1 MTKQEAAN
9 RIIAWF
15 SKPAAEFGW
24 DADKGQCVYLT
35 DNGARCAVGI
45 LIPEKEAYDELARMS
60 LGGIGDFRENVK
72 YHASG
77 ESVRYGEQD
86 VRMQRL
92 AQRLN
97 TILSLDDMDFVDFLT
112 RCQRIHDKHAET
124 FATQSVPRYMQDT
137 FLYSGVDYGV
147 TPKVGLTL
155 EEAKEAY
162 LAEFKEVCADEYGLV
177 V

>member
-15 SKPAAEFGW
+15 EKPAAEFGW
-24 DADKGQCVYLT
+24 DSDKGQCVYLT

-77 ESVRYGEQD
+77 ESVRYGEAD
-86 VRMQRL
+86 SRFQRL

-112 RCQRIHDKHAET
+112 RCQRIHDKHAEA
-124 FATQSVPRYMQDT
+124 FATQQVPRYMTDSY
-137 FLYSGVDYGV
+137 LYSVDYGDK
-147 TPKVGLTL
+147 PEVGLTL
-155 EEAKEAY
+155 EEAKAAY
-162 LAEFKEVCADEYGLV
+162 LDEFKAVCADEYGLV